1 MSTEEGQKSVNLS
14 RIPFKLSSCTQG
26 HNQTQKQ
33 ILIKYSPFF
42 LMGCVFHL
50 PLKSLLEL
58 LIGPMWRFHSESLW
72 SASKEVACLI
82 LQLFLT
88 VPHVQV

>member
-42 LMGCVFHL
+42 SHGLSFSSSF
-50 PLKSLLEL
+50 KE
-58 LIGPMWRFHSESLW
+58 LIGAPHRPN
-72 SASKEVACLI
+72 VALP
-82 LQLFLT
+82 F
-88 VPHVQV
+88 